1 MTGVAVTK
9 NRHGSHFL
17 LRFKSRNCRSS
28 LTVREMASAKPLIL
42 ISLGKNEPNGTT
54 SPLTQPSQQYVLRS
68 EEMNFP
74 TQTHAID
81 FDTAELQ
88 RLGFRNRPDA
98 ILPPPSLPELV
109 YQLGRQLQTSLEA
122 ERILTLFFQGV
133 QRFLP
138 LSGLVYRHAESDL
151 NLRLG
156 EMSSDSATF
165 HLRHEGKCIGE
176 LEFQGARPF
185 DPRQLSDLESL
196 LVCLVYPLLNA
207 LLYRI
212 ATQTALR
219 DPLTSTGNRIAMD
232 QGLAREI
239 EISRRH
245 KQPLSLLMLDIDH
258 FKKVND
264 EYGHHTGDDVLKT
277 VAQSLKAQLRNID
290 RVFRYGGEEFVVILS
305 NTGSNSAE
313 LIGERLRQ
321 AVRNLE
327 FRELDP
333 ALTMTVSLGC
343 STLLPAETA
352 DSLLRR
358 ADNALYVAK
367 REGRNRLAM
376 AS

>member
-1 MTGVAVTK
+1 M
-9 NRHGSHFL
+9 
-17 LRFKSRNCRSS
+17 
-28 LTVREMASAKPLIL
+28 
-42 ISLGKNEPNGTT
+42 
-54 SPLTQPSQQYVLRS
+54 LRS

-98 ILPPPSLPELV
+98 ILPPPSLHELV

-138 LSGLVYRHAESDL
+138 LSGLAYRHIESDL

-176 LEFQGARPF
+176 LEFQGAKPF
-185 DPRQLSDLESL
+185 DTRQLSDLESL

-305 NTGSNSAE
+305 NTGASSAE